1 MQQCAPLTRNGN
13 RFETLKPPITFYIHI
28 LAEIP
33 TWMWIVYLLFVS
45 YKVPSCLDGASRTR
59 LKPNVTTRCSPL
71 WRAASY
77 PERDS
82 LLMNITER
90 DLIKN
95 ERDLKCNHALLPYCI
110 PLRSRLCKILSF
122 TSRRN
127 KKKVFFFSISNIC
140 SLDRV
145 IDEYLINEHFE
156 VEIVFVV
163 FILLENEPLVL
174 IVFEKDGNIP
184 LSLLLDVIA

>member
-1 MQQCAPLTRNGN
+1 MHFFPTVYPSEVDFAKSLVSPPE
-13 RFETLKPPITFYIHI
+13 ET
-28 LAEIP
+28 
-33 TWMWIVYLLFVS
+33 
-45 YKVPSCLDGASRTR
+45 
-59 LKPNVTTRCSPL
+59 
-71 WRAASY
+71 
-77 PERDS
+77 
-82 LLMNITER
+82 
-90 DLIKN
+90 
-95 ERDLKCNHALLPYCI
+95 
-110 PLRSRLCKILSF
+110 
-122 TSRRN
+122 
-127 KKKVFFFSISNIC
+127 KKTFFFSISNIC